1 MGKKWVKLFVSIIG
15 ISIILCG
22 CDKKNNSIEVNET
35 SLVRQVKTQNFIF
48 YSVDKDK
55 KCIDDL
61 SKELEDN
68 QKVITNKLKVKIDDK
83 IKVQIYPDIK
93 SLHVAM
99 NIADANDSIV
109 GTGWGNE
116 LKIVSPLNPG
126 TIHNYDS
133 VKKALVHEFT
143 HVVISKINNNINEI
157 PAWLNEGIAT
167 YEAKQM
173 NEKAREFIKQ
183 RVSENKIP
191 SFENITKGFNTP
203 DGSHIFSYTIAEFL
217 VNNYGY
223 DRMIDILKTPKD
235 LEKIL
240 GVSIY
245 EFEKQWFSYL
255 KENY

>member
-1 MGKKWVKLFVSIIG
+1 MRKWVTLLISIIG
-15 ISIILCG
+15 ISVILYG
-22 CDKKNNSIEVNET
+22 CDSKDNSIEVNGITLEK
-35 SLVRQVKTQNFIF
+35 QVKTQNFIF
-48 YSVDKDK
+48 YSKDEDK

-61 SKELEDN
+61 SRELDDN
-68 QKVITNKLKVKIDDK
+68 QKFITNKLKVKIDSK

-99 NIADANDSIV
+99 DMVNANDSIV
-109 GTGWGNE
+109 GTGWGDE

-126 TIHNYDS
+126 TIHNYDT
-133 VKKALVHEFT
+133 VKKVLTHEFT
-143 HVVISKINNNINEI
+143 HVVISKINNNINAI

-167 YEAKQM
+167 YEVKQL

-191 SFENITKGFNTP
+191 SFESLTKGFNTP

-217 VNNYGY
+217 VNKYGY
-223 DRMIDILKTPKD
+223 DKIIDILKTPEG
-235 LEKIL
+235 LEKVL
-240 GVSIY
+240 ETSISD
-245 EFEKQWFSYL
+245 FEKQWICYL